1 MGPSCHGTWSHISPS
16 PTESLISTPASA
28 QKPQDRTQQVG
39 QLSNPRRLTTDLA
52 LTPDHLVPPASLC
65 KSPLPP
71 LHPHLLTLIPSVA
84 KPVALDWNLF
94 PDLRISKEKHFWKAN
109 FWKAKGR
116 PLSEPE
122 LGRDHRGPPRSKLR
136 PGRFLCRRWGGS
148 SSPSLL
154 CPWRSVPSL
163 GAPDRLLLLRLPV
176 GTSGT
181 ASHDPG
187 SLLALAQDTKTI
199 KKNAWR
205 QVMFGVRLLSFLC
218 QERICF

>member
-16 PTESLISTPASA
+16 PTESLTSTPASA

-116 PLSEPE
+116 PLSE
-122 LGRDHRGPPRSKLR
+122 GTGAGVR
-136 PGRFLCRRWGGS
+136 PQ
-148 SSPSLL
+148 
-154 CPWRSVPSL
+154 
-163 GAPDRLLLLRLPV
+163 
-176 GTSGT
+176 GTSQVEAATWEVPLSQMGGFLLPLPT
-181 ASHDPG
+181 LSLEVSPQPRRSRQTVAPAPPSGHLGNCIPRPWLPPG
-187 SLLALAQDTKTI
+187 PRAGHQD
-199 KKNAWR
+199 N
-205 QVMFGVRLLSFLC
+205 
-218 QERICF
+218 